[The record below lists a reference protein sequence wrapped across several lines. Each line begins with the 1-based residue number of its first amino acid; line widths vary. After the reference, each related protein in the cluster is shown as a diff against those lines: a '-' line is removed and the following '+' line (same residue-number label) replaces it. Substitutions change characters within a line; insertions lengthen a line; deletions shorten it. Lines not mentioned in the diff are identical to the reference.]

1 MREAT
6 EQRMRAAGAQRG
18 WRGILAK
25 GLGPMPGMFFGPI
38 SSAMGRGLAEG
49 IPIDEL
55 AGAMHAVIANHPDCG
70 ADRRH
75 RYSEARLRQD
85 LKRLAA
91 RDARCLA
98 QIDAIRRR
106 LVRAEG

>member
-1 MREAT
+1 
-6 EQRMRAAGAQRG
+6 
-18 WRGILAK
+18 
-25 GLGPMPGMFFGPI
+25 MPGMFFGPI

-49 IPIDEL
+49 VPIDEL
-55 AGAMHAVIANHPDCG
+55 AGAMHAVIANHPDCD

-98 QIDAIRRR
+98 QIDEIRRR
-106 LVRAEG
+106 LVGPPP